1 MMSAFLRVFI
11 KHLFSYQG
19 LITISIS
26 HPKHKAPTFYQSL
39 LALDRYKY
47 HRLNLKGR
55 ILHNNAR

>member
-1 MMSAFLRVFI
+1 MSAFLRVFNKYLLSCQWI
-11 KHLFSYQG
+11 
-19 LITISIS
+19 ITISIIY
-26 HPKHKAPTFYQSL
+26 PKYQASNFYQSL